1 MFKPQSLSPQTTIIV
16 AANHNYCRRKP
27 QSLMH
32 QSTIIAAANPN
43 HCRCKSLIA
52 AWRAIHPASAAAS
65 MPRPAASDDTRR
77 EAPLQAV
84 LFADSFAETFRP
96 VTRELP
102 KVLLP
107 LCNVPM
113 LEYALEFLAASGVVE
128 VLLFCTAHAER
139 VERFVAR
146 ESQVARRLRV
156 TCVSSPSCVTAGDAL
171 RELDRRQLVQS
182 NPFVLMSGD
191 VVANVDLPAA
201 VDEHKRR
208 KKADPNCIM
217 TSLFKEL
224 RPDFATAVR
233 PLADELV
240 VGLDAQTS
248 QLVLYEDDP
257 QQRSARLATLFLEDH
272 AQLALRSDLLD
283 CYIDVCSP
291 EVLLKFAEDFDYQDL
306 RRDFLHNEVQNYELG
321 KKFFVKIVTD
331 EFAARVMDPRT
342 YAGVSQAI
350 LQRWV
355 FPMVPDANYLGAGE
369 VTHYEYLRGMRYKD
383 ANVTLARTCD
393 VQRECILGAGT
404 TIADHTRVRK
414 SAIGKGC
421 AIGENVTIDG
431 SFLWSNVVVE
441 DGAVVTN
448 AILCDNVV
456 IKRGAVVGEGCVLSF
471 GVVIGEGFKLPP
483 YTKVTKS
490 LEEVED
496 DGFFSDED
504 DKASVE
510 KEEPATS
517 NGAPAQWNPK
527 DVGMGG
533 VGRIW
538 TLDEDDIEVDSDS
551 DDDDDEDEE
560 KTEAKRQ
567 ARRMD
572 KLKSTLIGARD
583 VVSKMMQRW
592 EEWDT
597 LSSSEEEDE
606 DEDDLLAEANAASL
620 EVPFQQIIRENVCT
634 GDAAGHNVDDL
645 FMEIKSF
652 KFAQNRSFAEVISAI
667 VPGLLDLIPTGNGQS
682 AMVILGNVRTK
693 FQKWSSVI
701 QRCLVEQEDQV
712 AVVDALESYCAAPEE
727 RRVTWLPL
735 FRFLLQTVYDLE
747 WVGEDVILEWHEAK
761 QANADD
767 EETDAIA
774 AASKKDVQEFIDWL
788 QESEEDDDDDD
799 EDDEEDDSDDE

>member
-1 MFKPQSLSPQTTIIV
+1 
-16 AANHNYCRRKP
+16 
-27 QSLMH
+27 
-32 QSTIIAAANPN
+32 
-43 HCRCKSLIA
+43 
-52 AWRAIHPASAAAS
+52 
-65 MPRPAASDDTRR
+65 MPRRAAPNASDDTRR
-77 EAPLQAV
+77 EVPLQAV
-84 LFADSFAETFRP
+84 LFADSFTETFRP
-96 VTRELP
+96 ITLELP

-107 LCNVPM
+107 LANVPM
-113 LEYALEFLAASGVVE
+113 LEYSLEFLAASGVQE
-128 VLLFCTAHAER
+128 VLLFCTGHAER
-139 VERFVAR
+139 IERFIEH
-146 ESQVARRLRV
+146 ESQVARRLDV
-156 TCVSSPSCVTAGDAL
+156 TCVSSPSCLTAGDAL

-191 VVANVDLPAA
+191 AVANVDLQAA

-217 TSLFKEL
+217 TSIFKEL
-224 RPDFATAVR
+224 RPNSGASQVR

-240 VGLDAQTS
+240 VGVDAATS

-257 QQRSARLATLFLEDH
+257 QQRSTRLATLFLEDH
-272 AQLALRSDLLD
+272 AQIALRSDLLD
-283 CYIDVCSP
+283 CYIDVCSS

-306 RRDFLHNEVQNYELG
+306 RRDFLHNEAQNYELG
-321 KKFFVKIVTD
+321 KKFFAKIVTD

-369 VTHYEYLRGMRYKD
+369 VTQYEYLRGMRYKD

-404 TIADHTRVRK
+404 TVADHTRVRK
-414 SAIGKGC
+414 SAIGKDC
-421 AIGENVTIDG
+421 VIGENVTIDG

-456 IKRGAVVGEGCVLSF
+456 VKRVAVVGEGCVLSF
-471 GVVIGEGFKLPP
+471 GVVIGEGFTLPP

-490 LEEVED
+490 LAQVED
-496 DGFFSDED
+496 DGFSSDED
-504 DKASVE
+504 DEASAEKA
-510 KEEPATS
+510 EPAAS

-527 DVGMGG
+527 DVGVGG

-551 DDDDDEDEE
+551 DDEE
-560 KTEAKRQ
+560 QAGAKKQ
-567 ARRMD
+567 ARRLD

-583 VVSKMMQRW
+583 VVSKKMHRW

-606 DEDDLLAEANAASL
+606 DEDDLLAEANATAV
-620 EVPFQQIIRENVCT
+620 EVPFHQIIRENVCT

-652 KFAQNRSFAEVISAI
+652 KFAQNRSFAEVIGAI

-682 AMVILGNVRTK
+682 AMTILGNVRTK

-701 QRCLVEQEDQV
+701 QRCLVEQEDQL
-712 AVVDALESYCAAPEE
+712 AVVDALEGYCAAPEE
-727 RRVTWLPL
+727 RRVIWLPL

-747 WVGEDVILEWHEAK
+747 WVSDDVILEWHGAK
-761 QANADD
+761 QANAD
-767 EETDAIA
+767 EEEASDAVA
-774 AASKKDVQEFIDWL
+774 AASKKDMQEFIDWL
-788 QESEEDDDDDD
+788 QESEDDDDDDD
-799 EDDEEDDSDDE
+799 EDDDSEEDDSDDE

>member
-1 MFKPQSLSPQTTIIV
+1 
-16 AANHNYCRRKP
+16 
-27 QSLMH
+27 
-32 QSTIIAAANPN
+32 
-43 HCRCKSLIA
+43 
-52 AWRAIHPASAAAS
+52 
-65 MPRPAASDDTRR
+65 MPRRNPSASASDDTRR

-84 LFADSFAETFRP
+84 LFADSYSETFRP
-96 VTRELP
+96 ITLTLP

-107 LCNVPM
+107 LANVPM
-113 LEYALEFLAASGVVE
+113 LEYSLEFLAASGVQE
-128 VLLFCTAHAER
+128 VLLFCTGHAEAI
-139 VERFVAR
+139 ERFIDN
-146 ESQVARRLRV
+146 ESQVAKRLDV
-156 TCVSSPSCVTAGDAL
+156 TCVSSPSCLTAGDAL

-191 VVANVDLPAA
+191 VVANVDLQAA
-201 VDEHKRR
+201 IAEHKSR

-217 TSLFKEL
+217 TSIFKEL
-224 RPDFATAVR
+224 RPNFATSVR
-233 PLADELV
+233 PLDAELV
-240 VGLDAQTS
+240 VGVDAATS
-248 QLVLYEDDP
+248 QLVLYEDEPDR
-257 QQRSARLATLFLEDH
+257 RSTRLATLFLEDH
-272 AQLALRSDLLD
+272 AQIALRSDLLD
-283 CYIDVCSP
+283 CYLDICSP

-321 KKFFVKIVTD
+321 KKFFVKVITD

-355 FPMVPDANYLGAGE
+355 FPMVPDANYLGAGA

-404 TIADHTRVRK
+404 TIAEHTRVRK
-414 SAIGKGC
+414 SAVGKNC
-421 AIGENVTIDG
+421 AIGEKVTIDG

-456 IKRGAVVGEGCVLSF
+456 VKRGAVIGEGCVLSF
-471 GVVIGEGFKLPP
+471 GVVIGEGFTLPP
-483 YTKVTKS
+483 FTKVTKS
-490 LEEVED
+490 LVQVED
-496 DGFFSDED
+496 DGFFSDGDEE
-504 DKASVE
+504 ASTQE
-510 KEEPATS
+510 HQATDNTPIQWDPKE
-517 NGAPAQWNPK
+517 
-527 DVGMGG
+527 VGVGG

-551 DDDDDEDEE
+551 EDEDEE
-560 KTEAKRQ
+560 QLEAKKQ
-567 ARRMD
+567 ARRLE
-572 KLKSTLIGARD
+572 KLKSTLIGAND
-583 VVSKMMQRW
+583 VVSKKMHRW

-606 DEDDLLAEANAASL
+606 DEDDLLAEANATAL
-620 EVPFQQIIRENVCT
+620 EVPFQQIIRENVYT

-652 KFAQNRSFAEVISAI
+652 KFAQNRSFAEVIGAI

-682 AMVILGNVRTK
+682 AMAILGDVRAK

-701 QRCLVEQEDQV
+701 KRCLVEQEDQV
-712 AVVDALESYCAAPEE
+712 AIVDALEGYCAEPEE
-727 RRVTWLPL
+727 RRALWLPL

-747 WVGEDVILEWHEAK
+747 WVGEDVILEWHEAQ
-761 QANADD
+761 QANVD
-767 EETDAIA
+767 EEETLDAVG
-774 AASKKDVQEFIDWL
+774 AASKKDIQEFIDWL
-788 QESEEDDDDDD
+788 QESDDDD
-799 EDDEEDDSDDE
+799 EDDDSEEDSDEE

>member
-1 MFKPQSLSPQTTIIV
+1 
-16 AANHNYCRRKP
+16 
-27 QSLMH
+27 
-32 QSTIIAAANPN
+32 
-43 HCRCKSLIA
+43 
-52 AWRAIHPASAAAS
+52 
-65 MPRPAASDDTRR
+65 MPRRAAHASASDDTRR

-96 VTRELP
+96 ITVELP

-107 LCNVPM
+107 LANVPM
-113 LEYALEFLAASGVVE
+113 LEYSLEFLAAAGVQE
-128 VLLFCTAHAER
+128 VLLFCTGHADA
-139 VERFVAR
+139 VERFIER
-146 ESQVARRLRV
+146 DSQVARRLDV
-156 TCVSSPSCVTAGDAL
+156 TCVSSPSCLTAGDAL

-191 VVANVDLPAA
+191 VVANLDLQAA
-201 VDEHKRR
+201 IAEHKAR

-217 TSLFKEL
+217 TSIFKEL
-224 RPDFATAVR
+224 RPNFATSVR
-233 PLADELV
+233 PLDDELV
-240 VGLDAQTS
+240 VGVDAATS

-257 QQRSARLATLFLEDH
+257 EQRSTRLATLFLEDH
-272 AQLALRSDLLD
+272 AQIALRSDLLD

-321 KKFFVKIVTD
+321 KKFFVKVITD

-383 ANVTLARTCD
+383 ANVTMARTCD

-404 TIADHTRVRK
+404 TIGEHTRVRK
-414 SAIGKGC
+414 SALGKGC
-421 AIGENVTIDG
+421 VVGENVTIDG

-456 IKRGAVVGEGCVLSF
+456 VKRGAVIGEGCVLSF
-471 GVVIGEGFKLPP
+471 GVVIGEGFTLPP
-483 YTKVTKS
+483 FTKVTKS
-490 LEEVED
+490 LAQVED
-496 DGFFSDED
+496 DGFSSDED
-504 DKASVE
+504 EEALTKTDEAEAS
-510 KEEPATS
+510 
-517 NGAPAQWNPK
+517 GAPAQWNPK
-527 DVGMGG
+527 DVGVGG

-551 DDDDDEDEE
+551 EDENDNEDEE
-560 KTEAKRQ
+560 QVEAKKQ
-567 ARRMD
+567 ARRLE
-572 KLKSTLIGARD
+572 KLKSTLIGACD
-583 VVSKMMQRW
+583 VVSKKMHRW

-606 DEDDLLAEANAASL
+606 DEDDLLAEANATAL

-652 KFAQNRSFAEVISAI
+652 KFAQNRSFAEVIGAI
-667 VPGLLDLIPTGNGQS
+667 IPGLLDLIPTGNGQS
-682 AMVILGNVRTK
+682 AMTILGNVRTK

-701 QRCLVEQEDQV
+701 QRCLVEQEDQL
-712 AVVDALESYCAAPEE
+712 AIVDALEGYCTDPEE
-727 RRVTWLPL
+727 RRAMWLPL

-761 QANADD
+761 QAHLDDD
-767 EETDAIA
+767 ETLDALA

-788 QESEEDDDDDD
+788 QESDEDDDDDD
-799 EDDEEDDSDDE
+799 DDSEDDSDDE

>member
-1 MFKPQSLSPQTTIIV
+1 
-16 AANHNYCRRKP
+16 
-27 QSLMH
+27 
-32 QSTIIAAANPN
+32 
-43 HCRCKSLIA
+43 
-52 AWRAIHPASAAAS
+52 
-65 MPRPAASDDTRR
+65 MPRRAAPTASDDTRR
-77 EAPLQAV
+77 EVPLQAV
-84 LFADSFAETFRP
+84 LFADSFTETFRP
-96 VTRELP
+96 ITLELP

-107 LCNVPM
+107 LANVPM
-113 LEYALEFLAASGVVE
+113 LEYSLEFLAASGVQE
-128 VLLFCTAHAER
+128 VLLFCTGHAER
-139 VERFVAR
+139 VERFISQ
-146 ESQVARRLRV
+146 ESQVARRLVV

-191 VVANVDLPAA
+191 VVANVDLQAA
-201 VDEHKRR
+201 VAEHKQR

-217 TSLFKEL
+217 TSVFKEL
-224 RPDFATAVR
+224 RPSSGASQVR

-240 VGLDAQTS
+240 VGVDAATS
-248 QLVLYEDDP
+248 QLVLYEDEP
-257 QQRSARLATLFLEDH
+257 QQRSTRLATLFLEDH

-283 CYIDVCSP
+283 CYIDVCSS
-291 EVLLKFAEDFDYQDL
+291 EVLLKFAEDFDYQEL

-321 KKFFVKIVTD
+321 KKFFAKIVTD

-355 FPMVPDANYLGAGE
+355 FPMVPDANYLGAGD

-404 TIADHTRVRK
+404 TVADHARVRK
-414 SAIGKGC
+414 SAIGKDC
-421 AIGENVTIDG
+421 VIGEDVTIDG

-456 IKRGAVVGEGCVLSF
+456 VKRGAVVGEGCVLSF

-490 LEEVED
+490 LAQAED
-496 DGFFSDED
+496 DGFSSDED
-504 DKASVE
+504 EEAEKA
-510 KEEPATS
+510 
-517 NGAPAQWNPK
+517 APAAANGEWNPK
-527 DVGMGG
+527 DVGVGG

-551 DDDDDEDEE
+551 DEEEDEE
-560 KTEAKRQ
+560 QAEAKMQ

-583 VVSKMMQRW
+583 VVSKKMHRW

-606 DEDDLLAEANAASL
+606 DEDDLLAEANATAV

-652 KFAQNRSFAEVISAI
+652 KFAQNRSFAEVIGAI

-682 AMVILGNVRTK
+682 AMTILGNVRTK

-701 QRCLVEQEDQV
+701 QRCLVEQEDQL
-712 AVVDALESYCAAPEE
+712 AVVDALEGYCAEPEE
-727 RRVTWLPL
+727 RRVIWLPL

-747 WVGEDVILEWHEAK
+747 WVSEDVILEWHEAK
-761 QANADD
+761 QANAD
-767 EETDAIA
+767 EEEASDAIA

-788 QESEEDDDDDD
+788 QESEDEDDDDDD
-799 EDDEEDDSDDE
+799 DDDDSEDDSDDE

>member
-1 MFKPQSLSPQTTIIV
+1 
-16 AANHNYCRRKP
+16 
-27 QSLMH
+27 
-32 QSTIIAAANPN
+32 
-43 HCRCKSLIA
+43 
-52 AWRAIHPASAAAS
+52 
-65 MPRPAASDDTRR
+65 
-77 EAPLQAV
+77 
-84 LFADSFAETFRP
+84 
-96 VTRELP
+96 
-102 KVLLP
+102 
-107 LCNVPM
+107 
-113 LEYALEFLAASGVVE
+113 
-128 VLLFCTAHAER
+128 
-139 VERFVAR
+139 
-146 ESQVARRLRV
+146 
-156 TCVSSPSCVTAGDAL
+156 
-171 RELDRRQLVQS
+171 VQS

-191 VVANVDLPAA
+191 VVANVDLQAA
-201 VDEHKRR
+201 IAEHQAR

-217 TSLFKEL
+217 TSIFKEL
-224 RPDFATAVR
+224 RPNFATSVR
-233 PLADELV
+233 PLDDELV
-240 VGLDAQTS
+240 VGVDASTS

-257 QQRSARLATLFLEDH
+257 QQRSTRLATLFLEDH
-272 AQLALRSDLLD
+272 AQIALRSDLLD
-283 CYIDVCSP
+283 CYLDVCSP

-321 KKFFVKIVTD
+321 KKFFVKVVTD

-383 ANVTLARTCD
+383 ANVTVARTGD

-404 TIADHTRVRK
+404 TVGEHSRVHK

-421 AIGENVTIDG
+421 VIGEKVTVDG

-441 DGAVVTN
+441 DGATVTK

-456 IKRGAVVGEGCVLSF
+456 VKRGAVIGEGCVLSF
-471 GVVIGEGFKLPP
+471 GVVIGEGFSLPP

-490 LEEVED
+490 LAQVED

-504 DKASVE
+504 Q
-510 KEEPATS
+510 EPSAKTADPAA
-517 NGAPAQWNPK
+517 GPAQWNPK
-527 DVGMGG
+527 EVGAGG

-551 DDDDDEDEE
+551 DEEGDSGDEE
-560 KTEAKRQ
+560 EAEAEAKKE
-567 ARRMD
+567 ARRVE

-583 VVSKMMQRW
+583 VVSKKMHRG
-592 EEWDT
+592 EDWDT

-606 DEDDLLAEANAASL
+606 DEDDLLAEANATAI

-652 KFAQNRSFAEVISAI
+652 KFAQNKSFAEVIGAI

-682 AMVILGNVRTK
+682 AMVVLGNVRAK

-701 QRCLVEQEDQV
+701 QRCLVEQEDQL
-712 AVVDALESYCAAPEE
+712 AVVASLESYCTAPEE
-727 RRVTWLPL
+727 RRAVWLPL

-747 WVGEDVILEWHEAK
+747 WVGEDVILEWHEARTAK
-761 QANADD
+761 ADD
-767 EETDAIA
+767 EGAQDALA
-774 AASKKDVQEFIDWL
+774 AASNKDLQEFIDWL
-788 QESEEDDDDDD
+788 QESD
-799 EDDEEDDSDDE
+799 EDDEDSEEDSDDE

>member
-1 MFKPQSLSPQTTIIV
+1 
-16 AANHNYCRRKP
+16 
-27 QSLMH
+27 
-32 QSTIIAAANPN
+32 
-43 HCRCKSLIA
+43 
-52 AWRAIHPASAAAS
+52 
-65 MPRPAASDDTRR
+65 MPRRPTASASDDTRR

-96 VTRELP
+96 ITLDLP

-107 LCNVPM
+107 LANVPM
-113 LEYALEFLAASGVVE
+113 LEYSLEFLAASGVQE
-128 VLLFCTAHAER
+128 VLLFCTDNADAI
-139 VERFVAR
+139 ERFIES
-146 ESQVARRLRV
+146 ESQVATRLDV
-156 TCVSSPSCVTAGDAL
+156 TCVSSPSCLTAGDAL

-191 VVANVDLPAA
+191 VVANVDLQAA
-201 VDEHKRR
+201 IAEHKSR

-217 TSLFKEL
+217 TSIFKEL
-224 RPDFATAVR
+224 RPNFATSVR
-233 PLADELV
+233 PLDDELV
-240 VGLDAQTS
+240 VGIDAATS

-257 QQRSARLATLFLEDH
+257 EQRSTRLATLFLEEH
-272 AQLALRSDLLD
+272 TQMALRSDLLD

-321 KKFFVKIVTD
+321 KKFFVKVVTD

-383 ANVTLARTCD
+383 ANVTLARSCD
-393 VQRECILGAGT
+393 VQRECILGAGS
-404 TIADHTRVRK
+404 TIGDHSRVRK
-414 SAIGKGC
+414 SAIGKNC
-421 AIGENVTIDG
+421 VVGENVTIDG

-456 IKRGAVVGEGCVLSF
+456 VKRGAVIGEGSVLSF
-471 GVVIGEGFKLPP
+471 GVVIGEGFTLPP
-483 YTKVTKS
+483 FTKVTKS
-490 LEEVED
+490 LAQVED
-496 DGFFSDED
+496 DGFFSDD
-504 DKASVE
+504 DDAAAA
-510 KEEPATS
+510 KELDAG
-517 NGAPAQWNPK
+517 NAPAQWNPK
-527 DVGMGG
+527 DVGAGG
-533 VGRIW
+533 VGRVW

-551 DDDDDEDEE
+551 EDENDDD
-560 KTEAKRQ
+560 KQVEAKKQ
-567 ARRMD
+567 ARRLE

-583 VVSKMMQRW
+583 VVAKKMLRW
-592 EEWDT
+592 DEWDT

-606 DEDDLLAEANAASL
+606 DEDDLLAEANATSL

-652 KFAQNRSFAEVISAI
+652 KFAQNRSFAEVIGAI

-682 AMVILGNVRTK
+682 AMTILGNVRTK

-701 QRCLVEQEDQV
+701 QRCIVEQEDQV
-712 AVVDALESYCAAPEE
+712 AIVDALEGYCTSPVE
-727 RRVTWLPL
+727 RRALWLPL

-747 WVGEDVILEWHEAK
+747 WVSEDVILEWHEAK
-761 QANADD
+761 QASTD
-767 EETDAIA
+767 EDEDTLA

-788 QESEEDDDDDD
+788 QESDDDDDD
-799 EDDEEDDSDDE
+799 DDSEEESDEE